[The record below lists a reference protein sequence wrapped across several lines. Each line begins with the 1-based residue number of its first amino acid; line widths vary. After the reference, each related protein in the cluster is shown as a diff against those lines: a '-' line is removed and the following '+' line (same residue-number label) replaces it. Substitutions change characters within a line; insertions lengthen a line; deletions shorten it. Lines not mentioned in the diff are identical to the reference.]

1 MDESVGER
9 KSEREELI
17 GIDRRE
23 EDGEKQ
29 AYRQVGRSRYTRGLF
44 VCSRKVLICEV
55 HGVYT
60 RVCAYELQR
69 VSSSEACKRRYRK
82 LRETRGRGE
91 EKRSSMTKEEM
102 RGGWGEQ
109 RANV

>member
-1 MDESVGER
+1 MDGGR
-9 KSEREELI
+9 
-17 GIDRRE
+17 RRE
-23 EDGEKQ
+23 RQ

-60 RVCAYELQR
+60 RVCVYELQR
-69 VSSSEACKRRYRK
+69 VSSSEACTGTANCANQRSRGGNEE
-82 LRETRGRGE
+82 LDSEGRGA
-91 EKRSSMTKEEM
+91 
-102 RGGWGEQ
+102 GGMETETWRTV